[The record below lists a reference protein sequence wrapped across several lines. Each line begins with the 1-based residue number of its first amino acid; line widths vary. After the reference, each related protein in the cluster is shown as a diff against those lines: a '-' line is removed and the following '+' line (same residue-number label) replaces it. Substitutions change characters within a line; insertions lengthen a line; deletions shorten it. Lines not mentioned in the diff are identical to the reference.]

1 MNDKLTSRRRF
12 LKATGLA
19 IAAPY
24 VITSAALGAE
34 GRPPASERILM
45 GTIGTGGQGT
55 GDMGGFLGFPEVQMV
70 AVCDPVPDH
79 RENAKQRVDQH
90 YNKQDCKA
98 YNDFRQLLARDDI
111 DAVLIGTPDHW
122 HAIITI
128 AACQHG
134 KDVYCEKPECLT
146 VREGRAMVDAVRR
159 YERVFSGG
167 SQRVLGDYGD
177 WPRLVRGGALGEIKE
192 CWVSCGGPSG
202 ECYLPPQPI
211 PPGLDWDMWLGPA
224 PWRPF
229 HETLIH
235 GGFRNYR
242 DYSGGGMTDWGAHHF
257 DIAQWGLGMDG
268 SGPVEITPPNGAD
281 VQALTYRYANG
292 VIMYHKGYEKSQ
304 KAGVTFVGTEGVVM
318 VNRSYLETDPVGL
331 KDAPIGSDDVKLYQS
346 PGHQRDWLAAIRTR
360 TKPIC
365 DVEVGHRS
373 ASVCH
378 IGNIAYQLGRTL
390 HWDPVREEFAND
402 PEANQLMQRPMRA
415 PWRLA

>member
-1 MNDKLTSRRRF
+1 MNSKQTSRRRF

-34 GRPPASERILM
+34 GRPPASERIVM

-55 GDMGGFLGFPEVQMV
+55 GDMGGFMGFPEVQMV

-79 RENAKQRVDQH
+79 RENAKQRVNQN
-90 YNKQDCKA
+90 YGNQDCQV
-98 YNDFRQLLARDDI
+98 YHDFRELLACDDI

-122 HAIITI
+122 HALITV
-128 AACQHG
+128 AACQQG

-146 VREGRAMVDAVRR
+146 VREGRTMVDAVRR
-159 YERVFSGG
+159 YGRVFSGG

-202 ECYLPPQPI
+202 ECYLPSQPI

-235 GGFRNYR
+235 GGFRSYR
-242 DYSGGGMTDWGAHHF
+242 DYSGGGMTDWGAHRFGAATFAIGVHKT
-257 DIAQWGLGMDG
+257 
-268 SGPVEITPPNGAD
+268 GPVEITPPDGKD
-281 VQALTYRYANG
+281 VKLLTYRYANG
-292 VIMYHKGYEKSQ
+292 LRMYHGGTDNIIYQ
-304 KAGVTFVGTEGVVM
+304 GTEGQLPGKHKPL
-318 VNRSYLETDPVGL
+318 LERVDMEGYRGRGGIFGDFLHCV
-331 KDAPIGSDDVKLYQS
+331 
-346 PGHQRDWLAAIRTR
+346 RTR
-360 TKPIC
+360 ERPFRDI
-365 DVEVGHRS
+365 EIAHR
-373 ASVCH
+373 ATTVCH
-378 IGNIAYQLGRTL
+378 LGNIAYWLKRPL
-390 HWDPVREEFAND
+390 KWDPEQEEIVGD
-402 PEANQLMQRPMRA
+402 PEASRWLNRPKRE
-415 PWRLA
+415 PWLL